1 MSCVPCLFC
10 RFWRPGPYSDMAFY
24 MRYQQGFIQLQ
35 ETLERA
41 ILKVYRHQAKEGRGA
56 AGQRRKRS
64 ADAPLPLTEEEE
76 DLLLN
81 LPVHTKQQPY
91 PCYTKDE

>member
-1 MSCVPCLFC
+1 
-10 RFWRPGPYSDMAFY
+10 MAFY

-35 ETLERA
+35 ETIEHS
-41 ILKVYRHQAKEGRGA
+41 ILKLQHQQAKRRGYTGA
-56 AGQRRKRS
+56 QQRRRRRRS
-64 ADAPLPLTEEEE
+64 AEVTLPLSDEEE